1 MPLVPLGSR
10 GSCLPE
16 LRRTSTAGCA
26 SIGSSPRRAAA
37 GEAILAARSR
47 DRAGAERIVER
58 IRSVFG
64 AAASYRYAEVY
75 AHTGDAD
82 RAFAELNNAV
92 RAKDPGLQKLKRDP
106 FLDGIVRDPRF
117 AALLQRLKFP

>member
-1 MPLVPLGSR
+1 M
-10 GSCLPE
+10 
-16 LRRTSTAGCA
+16 
-26 SIGSSPRRAAA
+26 
-37 GEAILAARSR
+37 
-47 DRAGAERIVER
+47 
-58 IRSVFG
+58 FG

-106 FLDGIVRDPRF
+106 VLDGIVRDPRF